1 MISLLLLSIFYLKT
15 LLFCMGIFR
24 RKQNGNNFYLKMKF
38 TLAFR
43 TIIHLQ
49 ILCINNQMIAFH
61 KTIVLIL
68 ELFNSIPQAK
78 AKINHE
84 N

>member
-1 MISLLLLSIFYLKT
+1 
-15 LLFCMGIFR
+15 
-24 RKQNGNNFYLKMKF
+24 
-38 TLAFR
+38 
-43 TIIHLQ
+43 
-49 ILCINNQMIAFH
+49 MIAFD

>member
-1 MISLLLLSIFYLKT
+1 
-15 LLFCMGIFR
+15 
-24 RKQNGNNFYLKMKF
+24 
-38 TLAFR
+38 
-43 TIIHLQ
+43 
-49 ILCINNQMIAFH
+49 MIAFH

-68 ELFNSIPQAK
+68 ELFTSITQAK